1 MGGGGGHKGECTKLK
16 SCYIECLKLA
26 KKYKCKTVAFPL
38 ISSGNYGYPKDE
50 ALSSAVEII
59 NGFLYENEM
68 TVFLCVYDKTSYN
81 ISKQL
86 FKDIRE
92 FIKDEDVFA
101 GKCSTET
108 LKNDLRG
115 KRIFNSPKYLSCQ
128 DATNLKDYLK
138 DYLRDM
144 DKSFIETLFDYIDS
158 KGLTDVQCYKKAN
171 VDRKTFN
178 KLKNNPKQKP
188 AKQTAVA
195 FAIALKLTL
204 EETLHLLETAGLT
217 LSNSNVFDKIIRY
230 FLINGK
236 YDLFEINEALFEF
249 DQVLLG

>member
-1 MGGGGGHKGECTKLK
+1 M
-16 SCYIECLKLA
+16 
-26 KKYKCKTVAFPL
+26 AFPL